1 MPAQPEASEPI
12 KNKLSRQILQL
23 LITAFALLAV
33 VSLGMIAFVLLQ
45 SGKSLWPMLAIS
57 GGLVLAAA
65 AIFYVLVRRFIQ
77 HKLDQRLGALLADTD
92 RLLADGQPIPAQP
105 EQELDNL
112 ADRLNNLRREVLHFK
127 DALSQATIDLEETQE
142 ILEAQ
147 VLERNSELR
156 VYNQPLPVDGGQTRI
171 LTETGHDELT
181 GLVNR
186 AEFMKEMTHVLEE
199 TPALG
204 EVSEKGLTALLFI
217 DLDQFKVVNDSLGH
231 VIGDELLVAVAARL
245 KNNLANRYLLSRF
258 GGDEFVILLHDAR
271 SIKDAENLA
280 QNILDW
286 MNQPFKLGD
295 QDVYCSVSIGIALTM
310 PGEKDPVSLLRDA
323 DTAVFR
329 AKSNGRNRYEVFSER
344 MHLRAR
350 RLLKLEA
357 QIRQAIE
364 DNEFRIYYQPIFNAQ
379 TRQINSL
386 EALIRWKHPSQG
398 FLLPQDFIPL
408 AEESGLIKL
417 IDYWV
422 IGSVCSQIK
431 AWQESGAPSVP
442 VTVNI
447 SGQSIMDPE
456 TPGYFKTQLQQYDL
470 PALAVDIEISE
481 EAAMKHFD
489 ISLQTISR
497 LNQIGVSCWMDDFG
511 QAYSSLSHLRYL
523 PVKTIKIPSL
533 FIHNAEQNQAIL
545 KAIID
550 MSHALNMKVCAEGV
564 ETEGQV
570 AILSA
575 LECDMMQGYLFA
587 PPLPLKGIEEFFVQ
601 QQEQA

>member
-1 MPAQPEASEPI
+1 M
-12 KNKLSRQILQL
+12 
-23 LITAFALLAV
+23 
-33 VSLGMIAFVLLQ
+33 
-45 SGKSLWPMLAIS
+45 
-57 GGLVLAAA
+57 
-65 AIFYVLVRRFIQ
+65 
-77 HKLDQRLGALLADTD
+77 
-92 RLLADGQPIPAQP
+92 
-105 EQELDNL
+105 
-112 ADRLNNLRREVLHFK
+112 LHFK

-156 VYNQPLPVDGGQTRI
+156 AYNQPSPFDGGQTRI
-171 LTETGHDELT
+171 LTEINRDELT

-186 AEFMKEMTHVLEE
+186 TEFMKELTHVLEDM
-199 TPALG
+199 PALG

-245 KNNLANRYLLSRF
+245 KNNLASRYLLSRF
-258 GGDEFVILLHDAR
+258 GGDEFVILIHDAR
-271 SIKDAENLA
+271 NIKDAENLA
-280 QNILDW
+280 QNVLDW

-329 AKSNGRNRYEVFSER
+329 AKANGRNRYEVFSER

-364 DNEFRIYYQPIFNAQ
+364 DSEFRIYFQPIIDTS
-379 TRQINSL
+379 TRQLSSL
-386 EALIRWKHPSQG
+386 EALIRWKHPNQG

-422 IGSVCSQIK
+422 VDSVCSQIK
-431 AWQESGAPSVP
+431 SWQESGVSSVP

-456 TPGYFKTQLQQYDL
+456 TPGFFKNQLQQYHL

-489 ISLQTISR
+489 ISLQTINR

-550 MSHALNMKVCAEGV
+550 MCHALNMKVCAEGV

-570 AILSA
+570 AILTA

-601 QQEQA
+601 QQQA